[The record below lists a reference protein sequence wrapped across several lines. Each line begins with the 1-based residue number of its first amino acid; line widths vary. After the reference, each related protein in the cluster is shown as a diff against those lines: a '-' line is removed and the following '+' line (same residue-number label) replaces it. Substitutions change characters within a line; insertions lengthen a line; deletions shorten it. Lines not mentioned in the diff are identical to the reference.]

1 MRKAF
6 GLFSIV
12 IFTIF
17 TFGMAHA
24 EKLFVVSAQGS
35 DSTDEVYRYDVS
47 GLNGP
52 VRLDLI
58 IKGPALMQPY
68 GVLFGPG
75 HELFV
80 TNRAWTRGVPSVA
93 RFLNPA
99 SRAPRF
105 NGFIP
110 LADVAPAGEVFRAGE
125 LFIVQAGTG
134 LVSRFLIDHQGNAS
148 PNGVIGM
155 DWSIR
160 NVTVN
165 SLTGELFVTECCGYN
180 FIQRFT
186 FDSAG
191 NPIPNGIIVD
201 PSLDNPHDMVFDSKG
216 ELFVAN
222 AFGGTVSRFLFDNA
236 GNAIPNGV
244 IANNPGAIG
253 LAFSSWGE
261 LFVASHFQPTVFRW
275 IFDKDGQAIFNGSFA
290 TPQTLADAQFM
301 PTRFDRR

>member
-1 MRKAF
+1 
-6 GLFSIV
+6 
-12 IFTIF
+12 
-17 TFGMAHA
+17 MAHA

-35 DSTDEVYRYDVS
+35 DSTDEVYRYDVG

-52 VRLDLI
+52 VRLDLVI
-58 IKGPALMQPY
+58 RGTMLMQPY
-68 GVLFGPG
+68 GVVFGPR
-75 HELFV
+75 HELFIS
-80 TNRAWTRGVPSVA
+80 NRAWSRGAPSVA
-93 RFLNPA
+93 RFLHPA
-99 SRAPRF
+99 SKAPRF

-110 LADVAPAGEVFRAGE
+110 LADVAPSGEVFRAGE
-125 LFIVQAGTG
+125 LFVVQAGTG
-134 LVSRFLIDHQGNAS
+134 LVSRFLLDRQGNAS

-165 SLTGELFVTECCGYN
+165 AVTGELFVTECCGNN
-180 FIQRFT
+180 FIQRFV

-191 NPIPNGIIVD
+191 NAIPNGIIVD

-222 AFGGTVSRFLFDNA
+222 AFGGTVSRFTFDSA
-236 GNAIPNGV
+236 GNAFPNGV
-244 IANNPGAIG
+244 IESNPGAIG

-275 IFDKDGQAIFNGSFA
+275 IFDKNGRAISNGSFA
-290 TPQTLADAQFM
+290 TPQTLGDAEFM
-301 PTRFDRR
+301 PTRLDRR